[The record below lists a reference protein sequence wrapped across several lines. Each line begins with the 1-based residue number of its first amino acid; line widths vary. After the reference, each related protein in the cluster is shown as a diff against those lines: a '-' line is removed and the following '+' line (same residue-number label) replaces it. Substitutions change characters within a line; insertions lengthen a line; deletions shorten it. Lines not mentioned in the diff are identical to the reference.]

1 MKLIRTVTKTGQILH
16 LNPDQIIM
24 LKRIP
29 ATGTAWPDYY
39 NVVVPGAEY
48 DLDEEEYYKLV
59 DLLR

>member
-24 LKRIP
+24 LKHTPAIP
-29 ATGTAWPDYY
+29 TAWPDYY
-39 NVVVPGAEY
+39 YLVVQGAEY
-48 DLDEEEYYKLV
+48 DLDAEQYYELV